1 MTTAI
6 QARTRQQIRRSI
18 GYNLLGPRFIVS
30 TFTSGGTTV
39 TCADTSLRGGDGDY
53 VGHWIVLATS
63 GAIVSVTNFDET
75 GGALEGLLTFTPAQG
90 GTTEVGNGDEYE
102 MWPDELPPQYI
113 NNLIDQAITDATG
126 IAWDSE
132 EDISLHLHPNTSRYD
147 IPSQFSMI
155 NKLELRS
162 GSSDLILD
170 ACETVWGTLH
180 ANVTGSADTQIK
192 RQGNSSLKLVTG
204 AQDNNDVLAQ
214 KTIGTVDISGFTH
227 IEFWVR
233 STETLLTDV
242 MEIVLSDA
250 GGTEETL
257 LVPAVTSDD
266 TFEYKRVALASP
278 ESDTAITTI
287 AIVANHA
294 SSVDSKTIWFDDI
307 KVTRAD
313 DWVWKRINM
322 RNWYIDQQARDIVF
336 RTRPEYALMKISGG
350 DKPALPSSDTSV
362 MELDDQYIVNW
373 ATAWEKMRSA
383 QDGPERS
390 LWSFKL
396 DQSRVGIN
404 KKNNVRKVTG

>member
-1 MTTAI
+1 
-6 QARTRQQIRRSI
+6 
-18 GYNLLGPRFIVS
+18 
-30 TFTSGGTTV
+30 
-39 TCADTSLRGGDGDY
+39 
-53 VGHWIVLATS
+53 VLADS

-75 GGALEGLLTFTPAQG
+75 GGALEGLLTFTPAALAAS
-90 GTTEVGNGDEYE
+90 VASGDEYE

-170 ACETVWGTLH
+170 ACETVWGTID
-180 ANVTGSADTQIK
+180 ASVTGSADTQIK
-192 RQGNSSLKLVTG
+192 RQGNASLKLVTG
-204 AQDNNDVLAQ
+204 NEADNEYLAR

>member
-1 MTTAI
+1 
-6 QARTRQQIRRSI
+6 
-18 GYNLLGPRFIVS
+18 
-30 TFTSGGTTV
+30 
-39 TCADTSLRGGDGDY
+39 
-53 VGHWIVLATS
+53 
-63 GAIVSVTNFDET
+63 
-75 GGALEGLLTFTPAQG
+75 
-90 GTTEVGNGDEYE
+90 
-102 MWPDELPPQYI
+102 
-113 NNLIDQAITDATG
+113 
-126 IAWDSE
+126 
-132 EDISLHLHPNTSRYD
+132 
-147 IPSQFSMI
+147 
-155 NKLELRS
+155 
-162 GSSDLILD
+162 
-170 ACETVWGTLH
+170 
-180 ANVTGSADTQIK
+180 
-192 RQGNSSLKLVTG
+192 
-204 AQDNNDVLAQ
+204 
-214 KTIGTVDISGFTH
+214 
-227 IEFWVR
+227 
-233 STETLLTDV
+233 